1 MATYKEKVG
10 TAVQNIAGDTGT
22 VAGQL
27 WYDSS
32 DSEFKY
38 KYQAYGNAWSTAN
51 SMNTARQTLGG
62 AGIQTSAL
70 GFGGNNPI
78 SALTESWNGSSW
90 TEIAELNGI
99 LSGGIGAA
107 SGTNT
112 GRSADASARLT
123 GGASSTVTDPIALR
137 HGGTIVGSDRGLDI
151 NAEKK
156 KTADLLQGTQEQ
168 TTGFL
173 DNISG
178 ATVAT
183 FATVAAATG
192 DFKTAMIATF
202 AQMFLEIAIQ
212 KAVASFGAG
221 AAHGGSVPFGNKV
234 QGYAGGGSVVARRD
248 RVPALLEPG
257 EFVIR
262 KPAAKAIGGSALNQ
276 LNATGKMNSGN
287 NVVVN
292 VQNNGT
298 PQQVETTQVRTD
310 TGQMIIDLVVKD
322 IKNNGRVRK
331 AMRG

>member
-1 MATYKEKVG
+1 MTLK
-10 TAVQNIAGDTGT
+10 
-22 VAGQL
+22 QL
-27 WYDSS
+27 
-32 DSEFKY
+32 
-38 KYQAYGNAWSTAN
+38 N
-51 SMNTARQTLGG
+51 QT
-62 AGIQTSAL
+62 
-70 GFGGNNPI
+70 
-78 SALTESWNGSSW
+78 
-90 TEIAELNGI
+90 
-99 LSGGIGAA
+99 LSGGISAA

-123 GGASSTVTDPIALR
+123 GGASSAVTDPIALR
-137 HGGTIVGSDRGLDI
+137 QGAYVGSDKGFDV

-173 DNISG
+173 DKISG
-178 ATVAT
+178 ATIAT
-183 FATVAAATG
+183 FGTVLAATG

-202 AQMFLEIAIQ
+202 VQMFLEIAVQ
-212 KAVASFGAG
+212 KAIASFGANIG
-221 AAHGGSVPFGNKV
+221 GKVPLNNTIQQFAAGGS
-234 QGYAGGGSVVARRD
+234 VARRD

-298 PQQVETTQVRTD
+298 PQQVETTKVRND

-322 IKNNGRVRK
+322 IQNNGRVRK